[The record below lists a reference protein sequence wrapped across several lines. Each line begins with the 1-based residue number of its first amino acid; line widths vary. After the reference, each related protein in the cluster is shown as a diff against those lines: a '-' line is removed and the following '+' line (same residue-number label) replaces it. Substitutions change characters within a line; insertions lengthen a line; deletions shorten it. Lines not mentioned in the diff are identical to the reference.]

1 MIITL
6 ANTVFPAAE
15 GCIVHVNELLVSEL
29 AYNEFATSEPLI
41 VFDTIQLYVYGDTPP
56 AKDVENVTVCP
67 ASNTPLVLCEIE
79 GNVIISNGGIV
90 P

>member
-15 GCIVHVNELLVSEL
+15 GVIVQVNELLVSEL
-29 AYNEFATSEPLI
+29 VYNEFATVAPLI
-41 VFDTIQLYVYGDTPP
+41 VFATIQLYVYGDTPP
-56 AKDVENVTVCP
+56 IKDVENVTVCP
-67 ASNTPLVLCEIE
+67 ASKYPLVLCEIE

-90 P
+90 L